1 MGRPKKKDV
10 EKVDKGIED
19 NKKAMEEAKA
29 NNGVNIT
36 DILTTLS
43 NTPAPVSDSKDGPDH
58 LPIHTLNDIKK
69 ELSKKVVKQDDDG
82 NDILAPLYNE
92 EQKAN
97 VIFAM
102 LAERGINLLDHLENC
117 LAEVGY
123 NTNVVMSINET
134 MGKVAD
140 LMNNIGENQYRK
152 AKLENERT
160 HLEIQKYKA
169 DLKKRE
175 IEIKEQVAQQG
186 PGNTNVIAVGSTS
199 ELLEIMSGNKGAEN
213 IVEVP
218 EREDNGEVEE

>member
-1 MGRPKKKDV
+1 MTMV
-10 EKVDKGIED
+10 
-19 NKKAMEEAKA
+19 M
-29 NNGVNIT
+29 T
-36 DILTTLS
+36 
-43 NTPAPVSDSKDGPDH
+43 
-58 LPIHTLNDIKK
+58 
-69 ELSKKVVKQDDDG
+69 
-82 NDILAPLYNE
+82 ILAPLYNE